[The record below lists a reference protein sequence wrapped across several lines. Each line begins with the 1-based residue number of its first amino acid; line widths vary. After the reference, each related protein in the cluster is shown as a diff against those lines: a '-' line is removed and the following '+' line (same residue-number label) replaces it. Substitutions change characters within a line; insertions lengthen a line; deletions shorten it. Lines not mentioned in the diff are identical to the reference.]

1 MSVVMAKW
9 GKMKWLINSK
19 KLLTIED
26 DLAIKYGINDKNKKE
41 KIEISFSYTP
51 NSASG
56 VNVNTE
62 INRWKS
68 LVGKSNPL
76 YIGKKRFGPK
86 SLKLKSAEVTD
97 IQIYGKGIK
106 LSAAIALTFIENK
119 KKSKKT
125 SKKNKKSKK
134 SKAKKTKVKKSK
146 SK

>member
-19 KLLTIED
+19 KVLPIED
-26 DLAIKYGINDKNKKE
+26 DLSIKYGINDKNKKE
-41 KIEISFSYTP
+41 KIEISFSYVP

-86 SLKLKSAEVTD
+86 SLQLKSAEVQD

-106 LSAAIALTFIENK
+106 LSASIALSFVENK

-125 SKKNKKSKK
+125 SKKKKKSKT
-134 SKAKKTKVKKSK
+134 SKKTTVKKANK
-146 SK
+146 RR